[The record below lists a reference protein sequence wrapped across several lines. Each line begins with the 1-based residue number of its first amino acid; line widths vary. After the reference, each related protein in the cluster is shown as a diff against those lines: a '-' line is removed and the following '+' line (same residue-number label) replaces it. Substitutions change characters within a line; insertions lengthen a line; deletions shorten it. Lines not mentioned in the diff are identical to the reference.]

1 MDAVKFLQERAR
13 MCNSFSPDCE
23 GCRVDEEKPVMSEC
37 YRWMFENPERAAKIV
52 EEWAAAH
59 PRKTRQGVFLEQ
71 YPEAQIDDT
80 DVLCVCPAVISP
92 SYRKDGGG
100 CLNIHKKCANCRY
113 EFWTK
118 VVDAQPSVNVTGI
131 ARGRWT
137 DITRINDGERMIATC
152 SCCKDRGDVRTTKT
166 GLGLWK
172 LDSPY
177 CPNCGVKMQEVE

>member
-1 MDAVKFLQERAR
+1 MKTVYVAHI
-13 MCNSFSPDCE
+13 FSASNA
-23 GCRVDEEKPVMSEC
+23 SELAETAPGIASGKK
-37 YRWMFENPERAAKIV
+37 RRGAAL
-52 EEWAAAH
+52 
-59 PRKTRQGVFLEQ
+59 PPTR
-71 YPEAQIDDT
+71 I
-80 DVLCVCPAVISP
+80 PATLRRRSQ
-92 SYRKDGGG
+92 
-100 CLNIHKKCANCRY
+100 NCY